1 MGSGETTWGEGKEVK
16 EVDRGRFPKDGVIY
30 LRNLSECQVQAS
42 PTRLRDAFMITP
54 NGSLDAMTCTVVFL
68 TVRCRRFAGLGT
80 YSAEKTTLLSVGK
93 VIGGI
98 HVTSMDFIPD
108 RSWIQKDTTS

>member
-1 MGSGETTWGEGKEVK
+1 MGSNETTWGEGKEVK
-16 EVDRGRFPKDGVIY
+16 EVDRGRFPEDGVIY

-54 NGSLDAMTCTVVFL
+54 NGSLDAM

-108 RSWIQKDTTS
+108 KSWIQKDTTS